1 MKSHSVGI
9 QLGGILGMIGLFVMG
24 KNTWLGIGLIL
35 AGAAIVALSIW
46 KPSIPQ
52 RPRVRVQESRKATPS
67 VEKIAPVTPRGLSLL
82 KRTLYQAN
90 LDPRAAVVVDNGKTL
105 LNVQDI
111 LVKLI
116 QVADTQGI
124 SMPEL
129 AQDITKIY
137 KHFFDN
143 VGRAV
148 AQYPGDPDRLALW
161 LANRALKDA
170 REKLEIQ
177 E

>member
-1 MKSHSVGI
+1 MKSHSVAI

-24 KNTWLGIGLIL
+24 KNSWVGIGLIL
-35 AGAAIVALSIW
+35 AGATIVTLSIR
-46 KPSIPQ
+46 KPSIPV
-52 RPRVRVQESRKATPS
+52 RPRVRAQIPRRVTPS
-67 VEKIAPVTPRGLSLL
+67 VEKTASATSKGLSLL

-90 LDPRAAVVVDNGKTL
+90 LDPRAAVLVDNGKML

-116 QVADTQGI
+116 QVADAEGL

-129 AQDITKIY
+129 AKDIRTIY
-137 KHFFDN
+137 GGIFDN

-148 AQYPGDPDRLALW
+148 AQYPGDTDRLALW
-161 LANRALKDA
+161 LANRALKDVHK
-170 REKLEIQ
+170 KLEVQ
-177 E
+177 D